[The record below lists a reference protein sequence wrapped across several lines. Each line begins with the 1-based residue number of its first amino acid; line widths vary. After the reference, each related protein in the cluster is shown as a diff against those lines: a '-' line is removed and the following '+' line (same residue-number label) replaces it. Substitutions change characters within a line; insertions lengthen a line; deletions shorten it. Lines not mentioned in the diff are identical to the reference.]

1 MNDNNLTHFDAAG
14 NAVMVDVSAKPVTTR
29 EAIAHGIITM
39 NAEAFA
45 AVQSGTVKKGDVL
58 GVARIAGIMA
68 TKRTSELIPLCHP
81 LPLTK
86 VGIEFRLLPER
97 QAVEALCT
105 VKTSGVTGVEMEA
118 LTGVSTTLLTI
129 YDMCKAVDKGMELG
143 EIHYLR
149 LSVTDLCN
157 LRCRYCM
164 PDGVEKL
171 EREAVLT
178 YEEFL
183 RLAALFA
190 QCGIDTVRVTGGE
203 PLVRKNVAQ
212 LVAGLKA
219 TPGIRRVTL
228 TTNAV
233 LLAEQLPALLDA
245 GLDSVN
251 ISLDTLRP
259 EVFRQITARDDFA
272 AVQTGLQA
280 ALESGLPVKLNCVP
294 QAGVNE
300 GELEQ
305 LAALAK
311 DNALQV
317 RFIEMMPIGYGAA
330 MPCISGPE
338 LRARF
343 ARRWPE
349 LAPLSAAQE
358 HALGDGPAV
367 YYTVP
372 GWQGSIGFIAAVH
385 GKFCASCNRVRLT
398 SQGFLRPCLASET
411 GCDLRALLRSGA
423 DDAQLL
429 AAIWETIWAKPRE
442 HHFNDSSMPATRGM
456 YRIGG

>member
-1 MNDNNLTHFDAAG
+1 MFD
-14 NAVMVDVSAKPVTTR
+14 STR
-29 EAIAHGIITM
+29 
-39 NAEAFA
+39 
-45 AVQSGTVKKGDVL
+45 
-58 GVARIAGIMA
+58 R
-68 TKRTSELIPLCHP
+68 
-81 LPLTK
+81 
-86 VGIEFRLLPER
+86 
-97 QAVEALCT
+97 
-105 VKTSGVTGVEMEA
+105 
-118 LTGVSTTLLTI
+118 
-129 YDMCKAVDKGMELG
+129 

-212 LVAGLKA
+212 LVSGLKA
-219 TPGIRRVTL
+219 IPGIRKVTM
-228 TTNAV
+228 TTNGI
-233 LLAEQLPALLDA
+233 LLAQQLPALLAA

-259 EVFRQITARDDFA
+259 EVFRQITARDEFA
-272 AVQTGLQA
+272 AVQAGLQA
-280 ALESGLPVKLNCVP
+280 ALESGIPVKLNCVP

-300 GELEQ
+300 GELED
-305 LAALAK
+305 LAALAE
-311 DNALQV
+311 NRPLQV

-338 LRARF
+338 LRQRF

-349 LAPLSAAQE
+349 LQPLTEAAF
-358 HALGDGPAV
+358 GDGPAV

-398 SQGFLRPCLASET
+398 SQGFLRPCLASEA

-423 DDAQLL
+423 DDVQLL
-429 AAIWETIWAKPRE
+429 AAIRETIWAKPRE
-442 HHFNDSSMPATRGM
+442 HHFEDSSMPATRGM

>member
-1 MNDNNLTHFDAAG
+1 MFD
-14 NAVMVDVSAKPVTTR
+14 STR
-29 EAIAHGIITM
+29 
-39 NAEAFA
+39 
-45 AVQSGTVKKGDVL
+45 
-58 GVARIAGIMA
+58 R
-68 TKRTSELIPLCHP
+68 
-81 LPLTK
+81 
-86 VGIEFRLLPER
+86 
-97 QAVEALCT
+97 
-105 VKTSGVTGVEMEA
+105 
-118 LTGVSTTLLTI
+118 
-129 YDMCKAVDKGMELG
+129 

-219 TPGIRRVTL
+219 IPGIRKVTM
-228 TTNAV
+228 TTNGI
-233 LLAEQLPALLDA
+233 LLAQQLPALLAA

-272 AVQTGLQA
+272 AVQAGLQA
-280 ALESGLPVKLNCVP
+280 ALESGIPVKLNCVP

-300 GELEQ
+300 GELED
-305 LAALAK
+305 LAALAE
-311 DNALQV
+311 NHPLQV

-338 LRARF
+338 MRQRF

-349 LAPLSAAQE
+349 LQPLTEAAF
-358 HALGDGPAV
+358 GDGPAV

-385 GKFCASCNRVRLT
+385 GKLCASCNRVRLT
-398 SQGFLRPCLASET
+398 SQGFLRPCLASEA

-423 DDAQLL
+423 DDTQLL
-429 AAIWETIWAKPRE
+429 AAIRETIWAKPRE
-442 HHFNDSSMPATRGM
+442 HHFEDSSMPATRGM

>member
-1 MNDNNLTHFDAAG
+1 MFD
-14 NAVMVDVSAKPVTTR
+14 R
-29 EAIAHGIITM
+29 Y
-39 NAEAFA
+39 
-45 AVQSGTVKKGDVL
+45 Q
-58 GVARIAGIMA
+58 R
-68 TKRTSELIPLCHP
+68 
-81 LPLTK
+81 
-86 VGIEFRLLPER
+86 
-97 QAVEALCT
+97 
-105 VKTSGVTGVEMEA
+105 
-118 LTGVSTTLLTI
+118 
-129 YDMCKAVDKGMELG
+129 

-190 QCGIDTVRVTGGE
+190 RCGIDTVRVTGGE

-212 LVAGLKA
+212 LVAGLKE
-219 TPGIRRVTL
+219 TPGICRVTL

-272 AVQTGLQA
+272 AVQAGLQA

-300 GELEQ
+300 GELEA

-349 LAPLSAAQE
+349 LAPLSPAQE

-429 AAIWETIWAKPRE
+429 AAIRETIWAKPRE

>member
-1 MNDNNLTHFDAAG
+1 MNTSLDNLTHKMQRAALGKIVDVALSRAEQDREKTMCQLVDAAKQFYG
-14 NAVMVDVSAKPVTTR
+14 SGFSDETYENAKKVLTDPNSKWTKLINCVLDQTDPHVARTT
-29 EAIAHGIITM
+29 ALNLGY
-39 NAEAFA
+39 EAFFR
-45 AVQSGTVKKGDVL
+45 GTKMIRENRVKYQCNIPWLILFDPTSACNMHCVGCWAGEYGHKNNLSFEDMDKIVTQGKEL
-58 GVARIAGIMA
+58 GV
-68 TKRTSELIPLCHP
+68 
-81 LPLTK
+81 
-86 VGIEFRLLPER
+86 
-97 QAVEALCT
+97 
-105 VKTSGVTGVEMEA
+105 
-118 LTGVSTTLLTI
+118 
-129 YDMCKAVDKGMELG
+129 
-143 EIHYLR
+143 YLYM
-149 LSVTDLCN
+149 L
-157 LRCRYCM
+157 
-164 PDGVEKL
+164 
-171 EREAVLT
+171 
-178 YEEFL
+178 
-183 RLAALFA
+183 
-190 QCGIDTVRVTGGE
+190 TGGE

-272 AVQTGLQA
+272 AVQAGLQA

-294 QAGVNE
+294 QAGINE

-429 AAIWETIWAKPRE
+429 AAIRETIWAKPRE

>member
-1 MNDNNLTHFDAAG
+1 MFD
-14 NAVMVDVSAKPVTTR
+14 R
-29 EAIAHGIITM
+29 Y
-39 NAEAFA
+39 
-45 AVQSGTVKKGDVL
+45 Q
-58 GVARIAGIMA
+58 R
-68 TKRTSELIPLCHP
+68 
-81 LPLTK
+81 
-86 VGIEFRLLPER
+86 
-97 QAVEALCT
+97 
-105 VKTSGVTGVEMEA
+105 
-118 LTGVSTTLLTI
+118 
-129 YDMCKAVDKGMELG
+129 

-190 QCGIDTVRVTGGE
+190 RCGIDTVRVTGGE

-212 LVAGLKA
+212 LVAGLKE

-259 EVFRQITARDDFA
+259 EVFRQITTRDDFA
-272 AVQTGLQA
+272 AVQAGLQA
-280 ALESGLPVKLNCVP
+280 ALQSGLPVKLNCVP

-305 LAALAK
+305 LAALAM
-311 DNALQV
+311 DNAMQV
-317 RFIEMMPIGYGAA
+317 RFIEMMPIGYGAS

-372 GWQGSIGFIAAVH
+372 GWQGSIGFIAAVY

-429 AAIWETIWAKPRE
+429 AAIRETIWAKPRE

>member
-1 MNDNNLTHFDAAG
+1 MFD
-14 NAVMVDVSAKPVTTR
+14 R
-29 EAIAHGIITM
+29 Y
-39 NAEAFA
+39 
-45 AVQSGTVKKGDVL
+45 Q
-58 GVARIAGIMA
+58 R
-68 TKRTSELIPLCHP
+68 
-81 LPLTK
+81 
-86 VGIEFRLLPER
+86 
-97 QAVEALCT
+97 
-105 VKTSGVTGVEMEA
+105 
-118 LTGVSTTLLTI
+118 
-129 YDMCKAVDKGMELG
+129 

-190 QCGIDTVRVTGGE
+190 RCGIDTVRVTGGE

-212 LVAGLKA
+212 LVAGLKE

-272 AVQTGLQA
+272 AVQAGLQA

-294 QAGVNE
+294 QAGINE

-349 LAPLSAAQE
+349 LAPLSPAQE

-429 AAIWETIWAKPRE
+429 AAIRETIWAKPRE

>member
-1 MNDNNLTHFDAAG
+1 MFD
-14 NAVMVDVSAKPVTTR
+14 R
-29 EAIAHGIITM
+29 Y
-39 NAEAFA
+39 
-45 AVQSGTVKKGDVL
+45 Q
-58 GVARIAGIMA
+58 R
-68 TKRTSELIPLCHP
+68 
-81 LPLTK
+81 
-86 VGIEFRLLPER
+86 
-97 QAVEALCT
+97 
-105 VKTSGVTGVEMEA
+105 
-118 LTGVSTTLLTI
+118 
-129 YDMCKAVDKGMELG
+129 

-190 QCGIDTVRVTGGE
+190 IILSFCPKFAAGE

-272 AVQTGLQA
+272 AVQAGLQA

-300 GELEQ
+300 DELEQ

-330 MPCISGPE
+330 MPCVSGPE
-338 LRARF
+338 RF

-411 GCDLRALLRSGA
+411 GCDLRTLLRSGA

-429 AAIWETIWAKPRE
+429 AAIRETIWAKPRE

>member
-1 MNDNNLTHFDAAG
+1 MFD
-14 NAVMVDVSAKPVTTR
+14 R
-29 EAIAHGIITM
+29 Y
-39 NAEAFA
+39 
-45 AVQSGTVKKGDVL
+45 Q
-58 GVARIAGIMA
+58 R
-68 TKRTSELIPLCHP
+68 
-81 LPLTK
+81 
-86 VGIEFRLLPER
+86 
-97 QAVEALCT
+97 
-105 VKTSGVTGVEMEA
+105 
-118 LTGVSTTLLTI
+118 
-129 YDMCKAVDKGMELG
+129 

-190 QCGIDTVRVTGGE
+190 RCGIDTVRVTGGE

-212 LVAGLKA
+212 LVAGLKE

-272 AVQTGLQA
+272 AVQAGLQA
-280 ALESGLPVKLNCVP
+280 ALQSGLPVKLNCVP

-305 LAALAK
+305 LAALAR
-311 DNALQV
+311 DNAMQV

-349 LAPLSAAQE
+349 LAPLSPAQE

-429 AAIWETIWAKPRE
+429 ATIRETIWAKPWE

>member
-1 MNDNNLTHFDAAG
+1 MFD
-14 NAVMVDVSAKPVTTR
+14 R
-29 EAIAHGIITM
+29 Y
-39 NAEAFA
+39 
-45 AVQSGTVKKGDVL
+45 Q
-58 GVARIAGIMA
+58 R
-68 TKRTSELIPLCHP
+68 
-81 LPLTK
+81 
-86 VGIEFRLLPER
+86 
-97 QAVEALCT
+97 
-105 VKTSGVTGVEMEA
+105 
-118 LTGVSTTLLTI
+118 
-129 YDMCKAVDKGMELG
+129 

-183 RLAALFA
+183 RLVALFA

-272 AVQTGLQA
+272 AVQAGLQA

-300 GELEQ
+300 GELEA

-349 LAPLSAAQE
+349 LAPLSPAQE

-429 AAIWETIWAKPRE
+429 AAIRETIWAKPRE

>member
-1 MNDNNLTHFDAAG
+1 MFD
-14 NAVMVDVSAKPVTTR
+14 R
-29 EAIAHGIITM
+29 Y
-39 NAEAFA
+39 
-45 AVQSGTVKKGDVL
+45 Q
-58 GVARIAGIMA
+58 R
-68 TKRTSELIPLCHP
+68 
-81 LPLTK
+81 
-86 VGIEFRLLPER
+86 
-97 QAVEALCT
+97 
-105 VKTSGVTGVEMEA
+105 
-118 LTGVSTTLLTI
+118 
-129 YDMCKAVDKGMELG
+129 

-190 QCGIDTVRVTGGE
+190 RCGIDTVRVTGGE

-212 LVAGLKA
+212 LVAGLKE

-272 AVQTGLQA
+272 AVQAGLQA

-305 LAALAK
+305 LATLAK
-311 DNALQV
+311 DNAMQV

-349 LAPLSAAQE
+349 LAPLSPAQE

-429 AAIWETIWAKPRE
+429 AAIRETIWAKPRE

>member
-1 MNDNNLTHFDAAG
+1 MFD
-14 NAVMVDVSAKPVTTR
+14 S
-29 EAIAHGIITM
+29 
-39 NAEAFA
+39 
-45 AVQSGTVKKGDVL
+45 KG
-58 GVARIAGIMA
+58 RN
-68 TKRTSELIPLCHP
+68 
-81 LPLTK
+81 
-86 VGIEFRLLPER
+86 
-97 QAVEALCT
+97 
-105 VKTSGVTGVEMEA
+105 
-118 LTGVSTTLLTI
+118 
-129 YDMCKAVDKGMELG
+129 
-143 EIHYLR
+143 IHYLR

-164 PDGVEKL
+164 PDGVDKL
-171 EREAVLT
+171 EREDILT

-190 QCGIDTVRVTGGE
+190 RCGVDTVRVTGGE
-203 PLVRKNVAQ
+203 PLVRKGVEQ
-212 LVAGLKA
+212 LVKGLKA
-219 TPGIRRVTL
+219 IPGIRKVTM

-233 LLAEQLPALLDA
+233 LLEQQLPALLEA

-251 ISLDTLRP
+251 ISLDTLDP
-259 EVFRQITARDDFA
+259 ALFAKITARDEFA
-272 AVQTGLQA
+272 AVQAGIHA
-280 ALESGLPVKLNCVP
+280 ALESGIPVKLNCVP
-294 QAGVNE
+294 QVGVNE
-300 GELEQ
+300 GELEA
-305 LAALAK
+305 LAALAEDK
-311 DNALQV
+311 PLQV

-411 GCDLRALLRSGA
+411 GCDLRALLRGDA

-429 AAIWETIWAKPRE
+429 TAIRETIWAKPRE

>member
-1 MNDNNLTHFDAAG
+1 MFD
-14 NAVMVDVSAKPVTTR
+14 STR
-29 EAIAHGIITM
+29 
-39 NAEAFA
+39 
-45 AVQSGTVKKGDVL
+45 
-58 GVARIAGIMA
+58 R
-68 TKRTSELIPLCHP
+68 
-81 LPLTK
+81 
-86 VGIEFRLLPER
+86 
-97 QAVEALCT
+97 
-105 VKTSGVTGVEMEA
+105 
-118 LTGVSTTLLTI
+118 
-129 YDMCKAVDKGMELG
+129 

-219 TPGIRRVTL
+219 IPGIRKVTM
-228 TTNAV
+228 TTNGI
-233 LLAEQLPALLDA
+233 LLAQQLPALLAA

-272 AVQTGLQA
+272 AVQAGLQA
-280 ALESGLPVKLNCVP
+280 ALESGIPVKLNCVP

-300 GELEQ
+300 GELED
-305 LAALAK
+305 LAALAE
-311 DNALQV
+311 NRPLLV

-338 LRARF
+338 LRQRF

-349 LAPLSAAQE
+349 LQPLTEAAF
-358 HALGDGPAV
+358 GDGPAV

-385 GKFCASCNRVRLT
+385 GEFCASCNRVRLT
-398 SQGFLRPCLASET
+398 SQGFLRPCLASEA

-423 DDAQLL
+423 DDTQLL
-429 AAIWETIWAKPRE
+429 AAIRETIWAKPRE
-442 HHFNDSSMPATRGM
+442 HHFEDSSMPATRGM

>member
-1 MNDNNLTHFDAAG
+1 MFD
-14 NAVMVDVSAKPVTTR
+14 R
-29 EAIAHGIITM
+29 Y
-39 NAEAFA
+39 
-45 AVQSGTVKKGDVL
+45 Q
-58 GVARIAGIMA
+58 R
-68 TKRTSELIPLCHP
+68 
-81 LPLTK
+81 
-86 VGIEFRLLPER
+86 
-97 QAVEALCT
+97 
-105 VKTSGVTGVEMEA
+105 
-118 LTGVSTTLLTI
+118 
-129 YDMCKAVDKGMELG
+129 

-190 QCGIDTVRVTGGE
+190 RCGIDTVRVTGGE

-272 AVQTGLQA
+272 AVQAGLQA
-280 ALESGLPVKLNCVP
+280 ALQSGLPVKLNCVP

-300 GELEQ
+300 GELEA

-311 DNALQV
+311 DNAVQV

-349 LAPLSAAQE
+349 LAPLSPAQE

-429 AAIWETIWAKPRE
+429 AAIRETIWAKPRE

>member
-1 MNDNNLTHFDAAG
+1 MFD
-14 NAVMVDVSAKPVTTR
+14 STR
-29 EAIAHGIITM
+29 
-39 NAEAFA
+39 
-45 AVQSGTVKKGDVL
+45 
-58 GVARIAGIMA
+58 R
-68 TKRTSELIPLCHP
+68 
-81 LPLTK
+81 
-86 VGIEFRLLPER
+86 
-97 QAVEALCT
+97 
-105 VKTSGVTGVEMEA
+105 
-118 LTGVSTTLLTI
+118 
-129 YDMCKAVDKGMELG
+129 

-164 PDGVEKL
+164 PDGMEKL

-219 TPGIRRVTL
+219 IPGIRKVTM
-228 TTNAV
+228 TTNGI
-233 LLAEQLPALLDA
+233 LLAQQLPALLAA

-259 EVFRQITARDDFA
+259 EVFRQITARDEFA
-272 AVQTGLQA
+272 AVQAGLQA
-280 ALESGLPVKLNCVP
+280 ALESGIPVKLNCVP

-300 GELEQ
+300 GELED
-305 LAALAK
+305 LAALAE
-311 DNALQV
+311 NRPLQV

-338 LRARF
+338 LRQRF

-349 LAPLSAAQE
+349 LQPLTEAAF
-358 HALGDGPAV
+358 GDGPAV

-398 SQGFLRPCLASET
+398 SQGFLRPCLASEA

-423 DDAQLL
+423 DDTQLL
-429 AAIWETIWAKPRE
+429 AAIRETIWAKPRE
-442 HHFNDSSMPATRGM
+442 HHFEDSSMPATRGM

>member
-1 MNDNNLTHFDAAG
+1 MFD
-14 NAVMVDVSAKPVTTR
+14 STR
-29 EAIAHGIITM
+29 
-39 NAEAFA
+39 
-45 AVQSGTVKKGDVL
+45 
-58 GVARIAGIMA
+58 R
-68 TKRTSELIPLCHP
+68 
-81 LPLTK
+81 
-86 VGIEFRLLPER
+86 
-97 QAVEALCT
+97 
-105 VKTSGVTGVEMEA
+105 
-118 LTGVSTTLLTI
+118 
-129 YDMCKAVDKGMELG
+129 

-190 QCGIDTVRVTGGE
+190 RCGIDTVRVTGGE

-272 AVQTGLQA
+272 AVQAGLQA
-280 ALESGLPVKLNCVP
+280 ALQSGLPVKLNCVP

-300 GELEQ
+300 GELEA

-349 LAPLSAAQE
+349 LAPLSPAQE

-429 AAIWETIWAKPRE
+429 AAIRETIWAKPRE